1 MVYNTRKTDTKHKVL
16 FNLFITHQDLHQE
29 YESETEL
36 LLFLIRYFFL
46 LQDNEINHNSCDLK
60 TNHFLVSQG
69 NGENGAR
76 YLDPKYS
83 RWISTDPALGEYVP
97 AAGKGNSSD
106 AGNLPGM
113 GGIYNSVNGNLYHY
127 AGNNP
132 ITYTDPDGND
142 IDTAFSILY
151 EKYSKTSVGSIRM
164 AIGEFADRKY
174 TMSPDEFRCD
184 NFVQAVLTRA
194 GFNYLDYLSGD
205 ATIRNVQNHIENAL
219 AKGIT
224 SKNKKENAPTLEYG
238 IYIVLMNDSY
248 VIDKNGDP
256 LIPHCGFVFVKKD
269 GSVEYTDNSSNNSNG
284 GIETTSYGS
293 LQKFQKAYGYN
304 AFYYIKI
311 TRKNDQYFT
320 TDGARENWL
329 ELMGL

>member
-1 MVYNTRKTDTKHKVL
+1 MKEFGVL
-16 FNLFITHQDLHQE
+16 KKKNFLTLLVADDSAYQNCFIDSFL
-29 YESETEL
+29 EL
-36 LLFLIRYFFL
+36 ALFLVRYEFILSENKVGNYFL
-46 LQDNEINHNSCDLK
+46 KRDFPPPGELFSQNS
-60 TNHFLVSQG
+60 
-69 NGENGAR
+69 NGAR

-83 RWISTDPALGEYVP
+83 RWISVDPTLGEYVP
-97 AAGKGNSSD
+97 SAGKSNEAD
-106 AGNLPGM
+106 KLPGM
-113 GGIYNSVNGNLYHY
+113 GGIFNSVNLSLYHY

-132 ITYTDPDGND
+132 IRYVDPDGND

-164 AIGEFADRKY
+164 AIGEFAERKY
-174 TMSPDEFRCD
+174 TMPPDEFRCD

-256 LIPHCGFVFVKKD
+256 LV
-269 GSVEYTDNSSNNSNG
+269 
-284 GIETTSYGS
+284 
-293 LQKFQKAYGYN
+293 
-304 AFYYIKI
+304 
-311 TRKNDQYFT
+311 
-320 TDGARENWL
+320 
-329 ELMGL
+329 